1 MVSSCCC
8 CCASKL
14 DFKMKKDGNT
24 VGNKADAVFTC
35 KSNYSDLFRGHTK
48 SEQLQEREIPLFSA
62 AQAGRI
68 DACDEEPCSLWEQGA
83 QALHQGATAPFLSCS
98 ASLCWRKIHSCI
110 NSALVR
116 PEEERQRSFCKHG
129 WLPHAPISNQEFK
142 IYQRSCRVEGNLALS
157 SLTRSSRLLLGYTL
171 LLYLF
176 HCSLLP
182 GNKAL
187 YNTQV

>member
-1 MVSSCCC
+1 
-8 CCASKL
+8 
-14 DFKMKKDGNT
+14 MKKDGNI

-116 PEEERQRSFCKHG
+116 PEEERQRKLLQARMAAPCPHFKSRIQD
-129 WLPHAPISNQEFK
+129 LPEVLQSGRESSIEFFDQVQSSSSGV
-142 IYQRSCRVEGNLALS
+142 YTSPLS
-157 SLTRSSRLLLGYTL
+157 LPLLLAAREQ
-171 LLYLF
+171 
-176 HCSLLP
+176 S
-182 GNKAL
+182 A
-187 YNTQV
+187 V